1 MADLLLGQRVDPGH
15 TSLLIITAAR
25 RSASRRDQR
34 YGMIGAVNYPLQWE
48 ADVVVADGGTVHL
61 RPIRPD
67 DADALVA
74 LHERLSDQTRY
85 FRFFGPYPH
94 LSQRDVE
101 RFTVVDH
108 DRRAAIVATLGAD
121 LIGVARYESTGPDV
135 AEVAFVIE
143 DAHQGRGLGPL
154 MLEHLAAAAR
164 ERGITKFEADVLPT
178 NRRMLRVFLDAGY
191 SAERAFDVDAV
202 HVTFAIEPTIES
214 LAAARAREH
223 RAEAQSI
230 RRLLTPASVAV
241 IGASE
246 ERFGVGRAVL
256 ANLLGYGFRG
266 PIHPVHPTAA
276 HIASVPAYPSIL
288 DVPGQV
294 DLAVVALPAESVVEV
309 VDQCAA
315 KGVHALVI
323 LSSGFAETG
332 DPDGVA
338 RQAEVVRVAR
348 ANGMRVIGPNCLGVL
363 NTDPGVRLNAT
374 LAATVPGRGSIG
386 MFSQS
391 GSLGSMILA
400 DAARRGLG
408 LSTFVSAGNRADVS
422 GNDLL
427 QFWEEDDA
435 TGVVLLYLE
444 SFGNPRKF
452 ARLARR
458 IAVRKPVVLVRSGR
472 SAALLP
478 MGHRVSPVRIPADA
492 EDALFAQAGV
502 VRVDSLAQGLDVS
515 TLLAHQPLPRGDRVA
530 IVGNSFAVGLLA
542 MDACVTH
549 GLAVAGGRPVDL
561 GADADAAAYET
572 ALRAAVDDDEVDAL
586 VVVFV
591 PPLVG
596 DDPDVRAVVARVGAD
611 NTGKPV
617 VSTFLAQ
624 TGLSP
629 ELGPVP
635 SYASPQ
641 AAVDALAK
649 AVAHAAWR
657 RRPVGALPDLHDA
670 DPAAAQQ
677 LARAALQTTAERH
690 QLDDEA
696 ARELLDAVG
705 IRVWSAVRATS
716 RNGALLAARRLGWPV
731 AVKTV
736 DERLRRRV
744 DLGGVRLDVA
754 NERDLRTAYDAIG
767 RLSSGEVLVQRMAP
781 PGVAVT
787 VESVEDPSFGALV
800 SVGVGGIATDLLG
813 DRAYRAVPLTDVDA
827 GEMVRSLRAAPLLL
841 GWRGTD
847 AVDVVALED
856 LLLRVSLLLDEVP
869 EVAELRLGSV
879 LVGASG
885 VSVLEACVEVAPP
898 AGRPDTGPRRLR

>member
-1 MADLLLGQRVDPGH
+1 MA
-15 TSLLIITAAR
+15 
-25 RSASRRDQR
+25 
-34 YGMIGAVNYPLQWE
+34 YPRQWE
-48 ADVVVADGGTVHL
+48 ADVVANDGGTVHL

-74 LHERLSDQTRY
+74 LHERLSEQTRY

-101 RFTVVDH
+101 RFTIVDH
-108 DRRAAIVATLGAD
+108 DKRVAIVATLGSD
-121 LIGVARYESTGPDV
+121 LIGVARYETTGEGV

-154 MLEHLAAAAR
+154 LLEHLAAAAR
-164 ERGITKFEADVLPT
+164 ERGITKFEADVLPS
-178 NRRMLRVFLDAGY
+178 NRRMLRVFIDAGY
-191 SAERAFDVDAV
+191 SAQRAFDVDAV
-202 HVTFAIEPTIES
+202 HVTFAIEPTTQS
-214 LAAARAREH
+214 LAAAHAREH

-230 RRLLTPASVAV
+230 RRLLTPGSVAV

-256 ANLLGYGFRG
+256 ANLLGYGFVG
-266 PIHPVHPTAA
+266 KVHVVHPTAPQVA
-276 HIASVPAYPSIL
+276 GVAAYRSVL
-288 DVPGQV
+288 DLADPV
-294 DLAVVALPAESVVEV
+294 DLAIVALPAGSVVDV
-309 VDQCAA
+309 VEQCAA
-315 KGVHALVI
+315 KGVRGLVI

-332 DPDGVA
+332 EQVGIE
-338 RQAEVVRVAR
+338 RQAEVVRLAH

-363 NTDPGVRLNAT
+363 NTDPDTRLNAT
-374 LAATVPGRGSIG
+374 LAATVPDRGRIG

-400 DAARRGLG
+400 ETARRGLG

-458 IAVRKPVVLVRSGR
+458 LAARKPIVVVRSGR
-472 SAALLP
+472 SSAMLP
-478 MGHRVSPVRIPADA
+478 VGHRVSPVHVAADA
-492 EDALFAQAGV
+492 EDALFAQAGAV
-502 VRVDSLAQGLDVS
+502 LVATLAEALDVS
-515 TLLAHQPLPRGDRVA
+515 ALLAHQPLPRGNRVA

-542 MDACVTH
+542 MDACIAT

-561 GADADAAAYET
+561 GAGADATAYDAA
-572 ALRAAVDDDEVDAL
+572 LSAAVSDDEVDAL

-596 DDPDVRAVVARVGAD
+596 DDPDVRAVVARHGSGES
-611 NTGKPV
+611 GKPV

-629 ELGPVP
+629 ELAPVP
-635 SYASPQ
+635 SYDSPET
-641 AAVDALAK
+641 AVRALAK
-649 AVAHAAWR
+649 AVTHAAWR
-657 RRPVGALPDLHDA
+657 RRPVGALPDLDDVDLAVAREVARDA
-670 DPAAAQQ
+670 LGDEQ
-677 LARAALQTTAERH
+677 RRV
-690 QLDDEA
+690 LDDEQI
-696 ARELLDAVG
+696 RRLLDAVG
-705 IRVWSAVRATS
+705 VRVWPGVRAS
-716 RNGALLAARRLGWPV
+716 SMRAALLAARRIGWPV
-731 AVKTV
+731 AVKAV
-736 DERLRRRV
+736 EEGLRRRV
-744 DLGGVRLDVA
+744 DLGGVRLDVGG
-754 NERDLRTAYDAIG
+754 ERDLRAAYDAIS
-767 RLSSGEVLVQRMAP
+767 RLASGEVIVQRMAP
-781 PGVAVT
+781 PGVAVS
-787 VESVEDPSFGALV
+787 VESVDDPSFGALV
-800 SVGVGGIATDLLG
+800 SVGVGGIATELLG

-827 GEMVRSLRAAPLLL
+827 AEMVRSLRAAPLLL
-841 GWRGTD
+841 GWRGAE
-847 AVDVVALED
+847 AVDVAALED
-856 LLLRVSLLLDEVP
+856 LLLRVSMLLDDVP

-885 VSVLEACVEVAPP
+885 VAVLEAYAEAAVP
-898 AGRPDTGPRRLR
+898 AGRPDTGPRRLG